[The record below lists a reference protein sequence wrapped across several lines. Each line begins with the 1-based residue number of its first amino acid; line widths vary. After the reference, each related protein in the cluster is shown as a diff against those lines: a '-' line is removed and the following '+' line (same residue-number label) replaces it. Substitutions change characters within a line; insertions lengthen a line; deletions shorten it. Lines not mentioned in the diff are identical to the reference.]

1 MSMTTNPRERKSSDA
16 VLAELTQALK
26 EIPREAPPLVRLDE
40 EIFEQEDA
48 PGHSER
54 QTLAATLG
62 HRLSVLGRRLS
73 FLGRLSWPGVPPSWR
88 VVGLL
93 VAGCIGIVSV
103 FAWPSHDGRAVKPTT
118 LPGADAAKT
127 DTGLQQLSSQ
137 AQTTPQRAGPAA
149 ASSPELTQRLQTIV
163 HELANLEQG
172 IEQLKTSQAQLA
184 RDNAE
189 LAGHLKDTQEQMARH
204 DAELAK
210 DLKTAQEEMT
220 RDSLNT
226 AAQLLSIS
234 EQLKAT
240 QEQLNRLAAPKQVR
254 PPKLASP
261 SPPQPNAAPTPKP
274 ARKPQSPQAGQLPKD
289 TSGSESNQP

>member
-1 MSMTTNPRERKSSDA
+1 VSMTTNPRQGKSGDA
-16 VLAELTQALK
+16 MLAELTQALG
-26 EIPREAPPLVRLDE
+26 EIGREPPPLVRPNE
-40 EIFEQEDA
+40 EIFEREDA
-48 PGHSER
+48 AGQSER
-54 QTLAATLG
+54 QTLAAI
-62 HRLSVLGRRLS
+62 
-73 FLGRLSWPGVPPSWR
+73 LGRLLPWPGALPSWS

-93 VAGCIGIVSV
+93 AAACIGIIV
-103 FAWPSHDGRAVKPTT
+103 FAWPSPDGRAVKPTT
-118 LPGADAAKT
+118 PPSVDAAKT

-163 HELANLEQG
+163 REFANLEQG

-189 LAGHLKDTQEQMARH
+189 LAGQLKETREEMARH

-210 DLKTAQEEMT
+210 DLRAAQEEMN

-234 EQLKAT
+234 ERLKAT
-240 QEQLNRLAAPKQVR
+240 QEQLNRLAAPKQLR

-261 SPPQPNAAPTPKP
+261 SPPQPNATPAPKP
-274 ARKPQSPQAGQLPKD
+274 ARKPPSQQTGQLPKN
-289 TSGSESNQP
+289 SSRSEPKQP